1 MNETGTKKCS
11 YILMLILSMMLA
23 AMVWLAVYQN
33 PERKAVLQ
41 YGLELF
47 AEEVMQVARE
57 ESSHEPNQETVI
69 GELFAGE
76 PDEMSLA
83 SAEDRAPE
91 TAVEVPKT
99 LQNVMQDAD
108 VTYFDDALFI
118 GDSRTV
124 GLSEYGDLGN
134 AEVVADTG
142 MSVYKLFN
150 KRFTLRSGEKKK
162 LEEVLA
168 ERQFGKIYIMLGV
181 NELGYDFDYTIEKYA
196 ETLKRIEELQPDAIL
211 YLEANL
217 HISKQKSVTSDVY
230 NNANIDRFNQAVSE
244 MADEENRFY
253 LDVNEL
259 FDDEEGNLD
268 EEYTADDAHIYAKYY
283 PDWVEWLL
291 KHAVYKEV

>member
-57 ESSHEPNQETVI
+57 ESSHEPNQEAVI

-76 PDEMSLA
+76 PDEMFLA

-181 NELGYDFDYTIEKYA
+181 NELGYDFDYTVEKYA

-291 KHAVYKEV
+291 KHAVYKEL

>member
-76 PDEMSLA
+76 PDEMFLA
-83 SAEDRAPE
+83 SAEDRAPK

-181 NELGYDFDYTIEKYA
+181 NELGYDFDYTVEKYA